1 MNDTMNQYPITK
13 TLLIAGKKVTIT
25 KLDNDNPAEVI
36 IEGGINVGI
45 LNYVLSE
52 DLCNENFLRN

>member
-1 MNDTMNQYPITK
+1 MNQYPITK

-45 LNYVLSE
+45 LKYVLSE

>member
-1 MNDTMNQYPITK
+1 MNDTIEKYPITK
-13 TLLIAGKKVTIT
+13 TLIIAGKKVTIT
-25 KLDNDNPAEVI
+25 KSNIECLVEVL

-45 LNYVLSE
+45 LKYVMSE